1 MENFIVS
8 ARKYRPQR
16 FDEVVGQSSITRTL
30 QNAIAQDHLAQALLF
45 CGPRGVGKTT
55 CARILAKAIN
65 LEDSNVSLTGGDDD
79 FSFNIFEL
87 DAASNNS
94 VDDIRS
100 LIDQVRFAPQKG
112 KYKVYIIDEVHM
124 LSQAAFNA
132 FLKTLE
138 EPPAHAIFILA
149 TTEKHKIIPTILSR
163 CQIFDFKRIQIE
175 DIVSHLR
182 NVAEQENINVEN
194 DALHV
199 IAQKADGAMRDALS
213 IFDRVVSFSGD
224 TITYKDVIDNL
235 NVLDYDYYFRLVDHF
250 LGRDVRSSLTLFDE
264 ILKNGFD
271 AHLFINGLAEHFR
284 NLMVCKD
291 PATLPLLEVGD
302 KTKEMYG
309 SQASKTSLEWLFHAL
324 EICQDTDVKFKT
336 SNNQRLLVEFALMR
350 LCGLGTESEAAK
362 KKTKITAPPPDSL
375 VTEKNDGGTVPQEPI
390 EVKVKEEHVGQAQDS
405 ISSAPSEAVS
415 KEVSEAP
422 TENNSTPDTEKSSE
436 QEEMQSEATRTSP
449 ITAQPKSK
457 LQRRSRFSIGGELN
471 RMKEEEAEAEKK
483 RRAADPKDDFTLE
496 QFNEAWNDA
505 LDHLDQLNRFN
516 LFNSLKSEGATL
528 EGLTI
533 KAFVHNNTQRVDF
546 DSIRVDFMDI
556 IRKKLNNFFVD
567 IDLAVKP
574 ATEED
579 ESKFAVTPQEKIK
592 LMADKNPAVLELIQK
607 LDLDF

>member
-16 FDEVVGQSSITRTL
+16 FEEVVGQSSITRTL
-30 QNAIAQDHLAQALLF
+30 QNAIANDHLAQALLF

-175 DIVSHLR
+175 DIVSHLK

-250 LGRDVRSSLTLFDE
+250 LECDVRSSLTLFDE

-302 KTKEMYG
+302 KNKEMYG
-309 SQASKTSLEWLFHAL
+309 TQAGKTPLEWLFHAL
-324 EICQDTDVKFKT
+324 EICQDADVKFKT

-350 LCGLGTESEAAK
+350 LCGLGSESEMAK
-362 KKTKITAPPPDSL
+362 KKTSITAPPSQSVITQPSSGNAENQKPIETKTVPEEIKPNAESQKTENPVVESPTSAPET
-375 VTEKNDGGTVPQEPI
+375 VTETPSKPKEQETQQETPEVKTPSEPI
-390 EVKVKEEHVGQAQDS
+390 AS
-405 ISSAPSEAVS
+405 
-415 KEVSEAP
+415 
-422 TENNSTPDTEKSSE
+422 
-436 QEEMQSEATRTSP
+436 
-449 ITAQPKSK
+449 QPKSK

-471 RMKEEEAEAEKK
+471 RMKQEEEEAEKK

-516 LFNSLKSEGATL
+516 LYNSLKSEGATL
-528 EGLTI
+528 DGLTI

-574 ATEED
+574 ASEED
-579 ESKFAVTPQEKIK
+579 ENKFAVTPQEKIK
-592 LMADKNPAVLELIQK
+592 LMADKNPAVLELIKK
-607 LDLDF
+607 LELDF